1 MITGSNFVVLLM
13 MVVGT
18 IGIVVPV
25 LPGLLLVW
33 AGTLLYAY
41 EMHDTAG
48 WVVFAVAT
56 LLYAAGLVAQYV
68 LPGRRLRAAGV
79 ATPVIAV
86 ALAVG
91 VLGFFVIPVIGAPIG
106 FIGGDLPHRA
116 GHPPRPRLG
125 LARDDAG
132 AARGRAQPRDRARDG
147 ARHPDHVGR
156 RRARPRLNPE
166 ACGHHWSRLRRSHRC
181 SMRSMNV
188 PLLAA
193 RSP

>member
-1 MITGSNFVVLLM
+1 MITGSNLVVLLM

-91 VLGFFVIPVIGAPIG
+91 VLGFFVIPVVGAPIG
-106 FIGGDLPHRA
+106 FIGAIYLIERVTHRDHA
-116 GHPPRPRLG
+116 SAWRATTQALRAVVLNLG
-125 LARDDAG
+125 IELGTALAILTTWVVG
-132 AARGRAQPRDRARDG
+132 VLVRG
-147 ARHPDHVGR
+147 
-156 RRARPRLNPE
+156 
-166 ACGHHWSRLRRSHRC
+166 
-181 SMRSMNV
+181 
-188 PLLAA
+188 
-193 RSP
+193 